1 MDAKERTK
9 MNQSREITCFSR
21 DVRDIPIHMIKP
33 NPRQPR
39 RIFDDDKLASLS
51 ESVRRYGILQPITCK
66 VSGDFYEIVAGE
78 RRYRA
83 AIKAGFYS
91 VPVIVIDADESESA
105 ELAIIENL
113 QREDLNIFEEASAI
127 SSLIFIYRLTQSEAA
142 ERLAVSQ
149 SYIANKL
156 RLLRFT
162 DAERVLILEEGLS
175 ERHARCL
182 LRLSDENERTAAL
195 KHIIS
200 RKMNVSAS
208 EKYVETLLSAPKAR
222 TKPPK
227 FIFKDLRLFYNSLD
241 RSAELIRTS
250 GVPVKIDRD
259 ERGEGVIV
267 TVTIGN
273 VSRETKEK

>member
-1 MDAKERTK
+1 MQLTESIISAP
-9 MNQSREITCFSR
+9 REVR
-21 DVRDIPIHMIKP
+21 DVPTDKIRP

-39 RIFDDDKLASLS
+39 HVFDDEKLS
-51 ESVRRYGILQPITCK
+51 ELTESIIRYGVLQPITCK
-66 VSGDFYEIVAGE
+66 RTADGGYEIVAGE

-83 AIKAGFYS
+83 ACRAGFYA
-91 VPVIVIDADESESA
+91 VPVIVIEADENESA

-162 DAERVLILEEGLS
+162 DEEREMILSASLS

-182 LRLSDENERTAAL
+182 LRLPDKSVRIKAL
-195 KHIIS
+195 RHIID
-200 RKMNVSAS
+200 RGMNVSAS
-208 EKYVETLLSAPKAR
+208 EKYVDGLLSSPPAKTPK
-222 TKPPK
+222 TQK

-241 RSAELIRTS
+241 RSAELIRSS
-250 GVPVKIDRD
+250 GVPVKIDRN
-259 ERGEGVIV
+259 ETPRGVTV
-267 TVTIGN
+267 TVTIGD
-273 VSRETKEK
+273 VSRET

>member
-1 MDAKERTK
+1 MQLPADVISAP
-9 MNQSREITCFSR
+9 REVR
-21 DVRDIPIHMIKP
+21 DVPVKLIRP

-39 RIFDDDKLASLS
+39 RIFDDEKLASLT
-51 ESVRRYGILQPITCK
+51 ESIIRYGILQPITCK
-66 VSGDFYEIVAGE
+66 HSDGVYEIVAGE
-78 RRYRA
+78 RRFRA
-83 AIKAGFYS
+83 AVRAGFYA
-91 VPVIVIDADESESA
+91 VPVIVIEADENESA

-162 DAERVLILEEGLS
+162 DEERAMILDASLS

-182 LRLSDENERTAAL
+182 LRLTDADTRKSAL
-195 KHIIS
+195 SHIIA
-200 RKMNVSAS
+200 REMNVSAS
-208 EKYVETLLSAPKAR
+208 EKYVESLLSAPS
-222 TKPPK
+222 KPPRTQK

-241 RSAELIRTS
+241 RSAELIRAS
-250 GVPVKIDRD
+250 GVPVKIERD
-259 ERGEGVIV
+259 ETSTGVRI
-267 TVTIGN
+267 TVLIGD
-273 VSRETKEK
+273 VSRET

>member
-1 MDAKERTK
+1 MLLTEHIISAP
-9 MNQSREITCFSR
+9 RE
-21 DVRDIPIHMIKP
+21 VRDIPVKLIKP

-39 RIFDDDKLASLS
+39 RTFDDKSLASLT
-51 ESVRRYGILQPITCK
+51 ESIVRYGILQPITCK
-66 VSGDFYEIVAGE
+66 LTDNGYEIVAGE

-83 AIKAGFYS
+83 ALKAGFYV
-91 VPVIVIDADESESA
+91 VPAIVIEADEGESA

-127 SSLIFIYRLTQSEAA
+127 SSLIYIYKLTQSEAA

-162 DAERVLILEEGLS
+162 DEERTLILSASLS

-182 LRLSDENERTAAL
+182 LRLQDQSKRLSAL
-195 KHIIS
+195 RHIIS
-200 RKMNVSAS
+200 RGLNVSAS
-208 EKYVETLLSAPKAR
+208 EKYVETLLAEPQTKGH
-222 TKPPK
+222 KPPR

-250 GVPVKIDRD
+250 GIPVKIDK
-259 ERGEGVIV
+259 EETPTGVTV

-273 VSRETKEK
+273 VSRET

>member
-1 MDAKERTK
+1 MQLPADVISAP
-9 MNQSREITCFSR
+9 REVR
-21 DVRDIPIHMIKP
+21 DVPVKLIRP

-39 RIFDDDKLASLS
+39 RVFDDEKLDSLT
-51 ESVRRYGILQPITCK
+51 ESVMRYGILQPITCK
-66 VSGDFYEIVAGE
+66 RTADGTYEIVAGE
-78 RRYRA
+78 RRFRA
-83 AIKAGFYS
+83 AVRAGFYA
-91 VPVIVIDADESESA
+91 VPVIVIEADENESA

-162 DAERVLILEEGLS
+162 NEERAMILEASLS

-182 LRLSDENERTAAL
+182 LRLTDADARTSAL
-195 KHIIS
+195 RHIIS
-200 RKMNVSAS
+200 RGLNVSAS
-208 EKYVETLLSAPKAR
+208 EKYVESLLSAPP
-222 TKPPK
+222 KPPRAQK

-241 RSAELIRTS
+241 RSAELIRAS
-250 GVPVKIDRD
+250 GVPVRIDRD
-259 ERGEGVIV
+259 ETPTGV
-267 TVTIGN
+267 TVTVSIGN
-273 VSRETKEK
+273 VSRET